1 MSIQRGGASRDND
14 AILQTVTDIATKVFQ
29 ITIVTTILLLGWLLW
44 GMFSGK
50 LADTPK
56 MPRIEQA
63 QALQT
68 VQMITTWLRIS
79 LIVNLISVCIL
90 FYEVTVVPVILLSI
104 AGFLA
109 FGLQYIADFVGV
121 DNRSFRAAGA
131 SATGL
136 KTIYFCAMALAV
148 PGVILIIRNI
158 VMNVLSAR
166 NGDDLVSQYGQTV
179 TPEENTP
186 RAALGVIAKC
196 WQLPFCR
203 AGVRKTCPIYHART
217 KCWKQQVGCMCEE
230 NIIRLSMRDDK
241 EDAPPTVEMQKNQ
254 GFVAIGDLITN
265 QEKEMAKTLPTK
277 AGPRGVRI
285 PVNPNLTPQQ
295 KKQRCHN
302 CIIYNE
308 HQREKYKFFAPV
320 ITLLVPLLVYLQ
332 YKPIREMIKNVLN
345 GVSGLVSRAALT
357 GTSSGHNGLTAQIT
371 GSFTA
376 ELILIIAL
384 TLVILTYALRALE
397 YCVFKIKI

>member
-1 MSIQRGGASRDND
+1 MSIQRGGSNRDSE
-14 AILQTVTDIATKVFQ
+14 AAVLQTVTDYAAKIFQ
-29 ITIVTTILLLGWLLW
+29 ITLVTTLLLLGWLLW

-68 VQMITTWLRIS
+68 VQTITTWLRIS
-79 LIVNLISVCIL
+79 LIVNLVSVCIL
-90 FYEVTVVPVILLSI
+90 FYEVTVVPVVLLSI
-104 AGFLA
+104 AAFLA
-109 FGLQYIADFVGV
+109 FGLQYVADFMGI
-121 DNRSFRAAGA
+121 DKSNFRATGA

-148 PGVILIIRNI
+148 PGVILVLRNI

-166 NGDDLVSQYGQTV
+166 HGDDLVSEYGQTV
-179 TPEENTP
+179 TPEENAP

-230 NIIRLSMRDDK
+230 NIIRLSMRDDR

-254 GFVAIGDLITN
+254 GFVAIGDLITS

-277 AGPRGVRI
+277 AGPRGIRI
-285 PVNPNLTPQQ
+285 PVNPNLTSQQ

-320 ITLLVPLLVYLQ
+320 ITLLVPLFVYLQ
-332 YKPIREMIKNVLN
+332 YEPIRGTLKNVLN
-345 GVSGLVSRAALT
+345 AIGGLVSKAT
-357 GTSSGHNGLTAQIT
+357 FSGATNDKLAAQIT

-384 TLVILTYALRALE
+384 TLVALTYALRVLE